1 MMSETKTAIV
11 TGSATG
17 VGAACA
23 IELSR
28 RGYRVL
34 INYNKSEAEAEQTRQ
49 ACVDAGG
56 DPIVVQGDVADNA
69 ACVAMVDAAIGA
81 WGRID
86 VLINNAGMT
95 AFLGR
100 DAWDQ
105 LDAEIFNR
113 IYQVNVVGTFQMV
126 RASEQHLKR
135 ANGAIVN
142 VSSIAGALGIGS
154 SIPYIASK
162 GAMNALTLHLARELA
177 PQIRVNAVCP
187 GLITTRWFADG
198 VGADNYEKIRQGY
211 ENSVPLKRASSA
223 EDVADAV
230 IWLATGAATTTGE
243 LLLLDGGKHL

>member
-1 MMSETKTAIV
+1 MSETKTAII

-34 INYNKSEAEAEQTRQ
+34 INYNKSKDEAEKTREE
-49 ACVDAGG
+49 CVAVGG
-56 DPIVVQGDVADNA
+56 DPIVVQGDVADDA
-69 ACVAMVDAAIGA
+69 SCRAMVDAAIKA
-81 WGRID
+81 WGQID

-100 DAWDQ
+100 DAWDKI
-105 LDAEIFNR
+105 DADTFGR

-126 RASEQHLKR
+126 RACEVHLKESQ
-135 ANGAIVN
+135 GAIVN
-142 VSSIAGALGIGS
+142 VSSIAGSLGVGS
-154 SIPYIASK
+154 SVPYIASK
-162 GAMNALTLHLARELA
+162 GAMNSLTLHFARELA

-187 GLITTRWFADG
+187 GLITTRWFTDG
-198 VGADNYEKIRQGY
+198 VGADNYDKIKRGY
-211 ENSVPLKRASSA
+211 ENSVPLKKASSA

-230 IWLATGAATTTGE
+230 IWLATGAQTTTGE
-243 LLLLDGGKHL
+243 LILLDGGKHL